1 MVIRLQK
8 KNVKH
13 FFLVAFLVS
22 LIFLAGCNSRSSTIP
37 ESQGISSA
45 DGEIIVS
52 RVGIETAINFLNADD
67 GLRLGRGPDYTIH
80 NIVGRDLDTSGQ
92 ATTWVLSVNT
102 DEPFYLVYR
111 SDLIRTI
118 RWTEAEKDNAIDQA
132 RIILPDEL
140 FRKNKDLIMDVTNR
154 GIDSID
160 ELELRNGIYYL
171 RGIQPG
177 EMWEHTFYAT
187 TGNQIS

>member
-1 MVIRLQK
+1 
-8 KNVKH
+8 
-13 FFLVAFLVS
+13 
-22 LIFLAGCNSRSSTIP
+22 
-37 ESQGISSA
+37 
-45 DGEIIVS
+45 
-52 RVGIETAINFLNADD
+52 
-67 GLRLGRGPDYTIH
+67 
-80 NIVGRDLDTSGQ
+80 VGRDLDTSGQ